1 MFRKVCFILLFFVLC
16 NVLPFAET
24 VPFSEVGYASSN
36 IMVDDCIGNKKDEA
50 CKEDT
55 KAAVDND
62 KESTAVDNDKEST
75 AVGVSAG
82 EYIKMI
88 FALIFVIGL
97 LYFVLRVLN
106 KRNTKYQHTK
116 MMQNLGGIS
125 VGSQKSVQLVK
136 VGNSLYLVGVGED
149 VNMLKEITDEQE
161 RNSLIAL
168 YNEKQIQPIQG
179 TPFLKLLKKKKTV
192 EIDGKD
198 DFKTEFVS
206 RLDQIKQQRN
216 EELQVLK
223 QKESSLKDE

>member
-1 MFRKVCFILLFFVLC
+1 MFRKVFFILLFFTLC
-16 NVLPFAET
+16 NILPFTET
-24 VPFSEVGYASSN
+24 APFSEVSYASSN
-36 IMVDDCIGNKKDEA
+36 IMVDDCIGNTKDEA

-55 KAAVDND
+55 KA
-62 KESTAVDNDKEST
+62 AVDNDKEST

-88 FALIFVIGL
+88 FALIFVVGL
-97 LYFVLRVLN
+97 LYFVLRLLN
-106 KRNTKYQHTK
+106 KRSTKYQHTK

-149 VNMLKEITDEQE
+149 VNMLKEITNEHE

-179 TPFLKLLKKKKTV
+179 TPLSKLFKKKKTT
-192 EIDGKD
+192 EIDDTD
-198 DFKTEFVS
+198 DFKTEFAS

-216 EELQVLK
+216 EELQMLR
-223 QKESSLKDE
+223 QKESSMKDE

>member
-55 KAAVDND
+55 EA
-62 KESTAVDNDKEST
+62 AVDNDKEST

>member
-1 MFRKVCFILLFFVLC
+1 MLRKVFFILLFFTLC
-16 NVLPFAET
+16 NVLPFTET
-24 VPFSEVGYASSN
+24 APFSEVGYASSN

-62 KESTAVDNDKEST
+62 KESTAV
-75 AVGVSAG
+75 GVSAG

-88 FALIFVIGL
+88 FALIFVVGL
-97 LYFVLRVLN
+97 LYFVLRFLN

-149 VNMLKEITDEQE
+149 VNMLKEITDEHE
-161 RNSLIAL
+161 RNTLIAL

-179 TPFLKLLKKKKTV
+179 TPFSKLLKKKKNV
-192 EIDGKD
+192 AIDD
-198 DFKTEFVS
+198 TQDFKTEFTS

-216 EELQVLK
+216 EELQVLR